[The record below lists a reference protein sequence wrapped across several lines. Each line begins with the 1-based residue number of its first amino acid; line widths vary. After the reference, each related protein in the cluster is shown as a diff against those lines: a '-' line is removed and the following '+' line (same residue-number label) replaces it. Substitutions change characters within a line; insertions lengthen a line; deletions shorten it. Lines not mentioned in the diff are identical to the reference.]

1 MAEIGAGVQGE
12 VEIQGNMEGFGAR
25 VYLRC
30 GDTESTTVSQPDGTF
45 IFRQADEGTCE
56 VEVKAPAH
64 LSAKMN
70 GVIVQKGE
78 ITYPPPVSLQIGDL
92 NGDGEV
98 NAKDL
103 VLVAAVF
110 GESGSEW
117 HGSPTVGGL
126 VTEMV
131 SPEEFGPDFL
141 TIDFDDPW
149 QFQLT
154 PQGATFVEDT
164 TVTPGFVNQ
173 AQVGAQRISSP
184 PNAMMANPDF
194 PHTSNNIPLT
204 VLFESGREKVGMF
217 VGAASE
223 LTVKLTA
230 FDEESRTIGS
240 VKVPTTADGLTFIG
254 LSSPNVPIFKVS
266 LDYGDTPEP
275 EVIDDF
281 MFE

>member
-1 MAEIGAGVQGE
+1 MDEASAPVGLAAMRVDTDTYRLVYFGFGFEAIDSLEMRREVMSRVLGWLIGAGVQGK
-12 VEIQGNMEGFGAR
+12 VELQGNMEGFGAR

-45 IFRQADEGTCE
+45 IFRQADEGTCQ
-56 VEVKAPAH
+56 VEVKASAH

-78 ITYPPPVSLQIGDL
+78 ITYLPPVSLQIGDL

-141 TIDFDDPW
+141 TIDFDDPS

-154 PQGATFVEDT
+154 PQGPSTQGATFVDDA

-173 AQVGAQRISSP
+173 APGWCPTHIITAQRYDGQPRLPAYQQQYSP
-184 PNAMMANPDF
+184 YRIVRIGPGKGG
-194 PHTSNNIPLT
+194 H
-204 VLFESGREKVGMF
+204 VRR
-217 VGAASE
+217 
-223 LTVKLTA
+223 
-230 FDEESRTIGS
+230 SRLRAYS
-240 VKVPTTADGLTFIG
+240 KAHRL
-254 LSSPNVPIFKVS
+254 
-266 LDYGDTPEP
+266 
-275 EVIDDF
+275 
-281 MFE
+281 